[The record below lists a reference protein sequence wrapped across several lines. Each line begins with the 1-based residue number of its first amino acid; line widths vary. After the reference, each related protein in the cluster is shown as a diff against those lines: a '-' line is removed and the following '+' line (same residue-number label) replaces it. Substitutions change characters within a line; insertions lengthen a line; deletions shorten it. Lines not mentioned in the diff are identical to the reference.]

1 MPKQLPEETPASAE
15 ARTALSADWLN
26 SCAFENLLQLHGSN
40 GQTLCQ
46 LTESG
51 SVLGVWLPEK
61 EEVFYPAWQLTPSNE
76 PVPVLAELL
85 SLLRGPYGVAEG
97 ERTSGWEEIEW
108 LTAEHALLGGSSPS
122 MMLATDPELVLEVA
136 RRHFSSWSADASW

>member
-1 MPKQLPEETPASAE
+1 MPKQLPKETPAPAS

-26 SCAFENLLQLHGSN
+26 PSAFENLLQLDGSK
-40 GQTLCQ
+40 GQTLRQ

-61 EEVFYPAWQLTPSNE
+61 EELFYPAWQLTLSNE

-85 SLLRGPYGVAEG
+85 SLLRGSYGVAEG
-97 ERTSGWEEIEW
+97 ERTSG
-108 LTAEHALLGGSSPS
+108 
-122 MMLATDPELVLEVA
+122 
-136 RRHFSSWSADASW
+136 

>member
-1 MPKQLPEETPASAE
+1 MPKQLPKETPASAS

-26 SCAFENLLQLHGSN
+26 PSAFENLLQLDGSK

-61 EEVFYPAWQLTPSNE
+61 EELFYPAWQLTLSNE

-85 SLLRGPYGVAEG
+85 SLLRGSYGVAEG

-108 LTAEHALLGGSSPS
+108 LTAKNALLGGRSPS

>member
-1 MPKQLPEETPASAE
+1 MPKQFPEERPASAS
-15 ARTALSADWLN
+15 ARTVLSVDWLN
-26 SCAFENLLQLHGSN
+26 ASAFENLLKLDGSN

-61 EEVFYPAWQLTPSNE
+61 EEVFYPAWQLTLSNE

-85 SLLRGPYGVAEG
+85 SILRGPYIVHSCRGVA
-97 ERTSGWEEIEW
+97 TMP
-108 LTAEHALLGGSSPS
+108 AH
-122 MMLATDPELVLEVA
+122 V
-136 RRHFSSWSADASW
+136 